1 MILKSPTQRKIEAL
15 KPADKRYS
23 VSLGFGLSVRV
34 HPTGLKSWV
43 LRQSFNGR
51 VTDIYLGHL
60 PDVSYGEA
68 KQKARK
74 LRKAAGQEPPRGYTL
89 RDAFLLWCN
98 LKRGRIV
105 SYPDERRRLKTYIIK
120 PLGSKQI
127 DEITPPLIIQTVK
140 HIEDEGH
147 QATLKRVILL
157 ANQVL
162 ETGVNAGYLQH
173 NSSHKVSKVF
183 APPIVT
189 PRPAIK
195 WQELTEAMRIMNGVT
210 RSEQLLFLW
219 SLCTL
224 LRPGENVCIRKSW
237 IKDDVIDMPAKVMK
251 NRKPFRVIFLPL
263 MRVLLGEI
271 KAVSSH
277 PRADYIFTGRKS
289 GKHLNS
295 QALAKCMRETLLADR
310 LVPHG
315 IRSVGRTFLADKGM
329 PFIEG
334 EACLAHF
341 VGTSSSKPYLRS
353 DYLEARRPW
362 MAQWCSYVVQCAR
375 RAGFLTDIIDKTD
388 I

>member
-1 MILKSPTQRKIEAL
+1 M
-15 KPADKRYS
+15 
-23 VSLGFGLSVRV
+23 RV
-34 HPTGLKSWV
+34 HPTGLKTWV

-105 SYPDERRRLKTYIIK
+105 SYPDERRRLETYIIK

-195 WQELTEAMRIMNGVT
+195 WQELTEAMRIMKGVT

-251 NRKPFRVIFLPL
+251 NRKPFRVIVLPL

-277 PRADYIFTGRKS
+277 PRADYVFVGRTS

-295 QALAKCMRETLLADR
+295 QALAKCMRETSLADR

-341 VGTSSSKPYLRS
+341 IGTSSSKPYLRS

-375 RAGFLTDIIDKTD
+375 SAGFLTDIIDKTAG
-388 I
+388 

>member
-1 MILKSPTQRKIEAL
+1 M
-15 KPADKRYS
+15 
-23 VSLGFGLSVRV
+23 RV
-34 HPTGLKSWV
+34 HPTGLKTWV

-51 VTDIYLGHL
+51 VTDIYLGH
-60 PDVSYGEA
+60 PPEVSYGEA

-74 LRKAAGQEPPRGYTL
+74 MRKDIGQEPPRGYTL
-89 RDAFLLWCN
+89 RDAFILWCN

-105 SYPDERRRLKTYIIK
+105 SYPDERRRLEAYIIK
-120 PLGSKQI
+120 PLGNKQI

-147 QATLKRVILL
+147 QATLKRVIMLV
-157 ANQVL
+157 NQVL
-162 ETGVNAGYLQH
+162 ELGVCAGYIPH
-173 NSSHKVSKVF
+173 NASRKVSKVF

-195 WQELTEAMRIMNGVT
+195 WKTLAEAMVIMKTVP

-224 LRPGENVCIRKSW
+224 LRPGENVRIRKSW
-237 IKDDVIDMPAKVMK
+237 IKDDVIEMPPTVMK
-251 NRKPFRVIFLPL
+251 NRKPFRVIVLPL

-277 PRADYIFTGRKS
+277 PRADYIFTGRTS
-289 GKHLNS
+289 GRHLNS

-315 IRSVGRTFLADKGM
+315 IRSVGRTFLADNGM

-341 VGTSSSKPYLRS
+341 IGTSSSKPYLRS
-353 DYLEARRPW
+353 DYLDARRPW
-362 MAQWCSYVVQCAR
+362 MTQWCSYVMQCASS
-375 RAGFLTDIIDKTD
+375 AGFLPDIIDKTAG
-388 I
+388 

>member
-34 HPTGLKSWV
+34 HPTGLKTWV

-105 SYPDERRRLKTYIIK
+105 SYPDERRRLETYIIK
-120 PLGSKQI
+120 PLGHKQI

-140 HIEDEGH
+140 HIEAEGH
-147 QATLKRVILL
+147 QATLKRVIML

-162 ETGVNAGYLQH
+162 ELAVCAGYIPH
-173 NSSHKVSKVF
+173 NASRKVSKVF
-183 APPIVT
+183 APPVVT
-189 PRPAIK
+189 PRPAIR
-195 WQELTEAMRIMNGVT
+195 WQTLTEAMAVIKGVA

-251 NRKPFRVIFLPL
+251 NRKPFRVIVLPL

>member
-1 MILKSPTQRKIEAL
+1 M
-15 KPADKRYS
+15 
-23 VSLGFGLSVRV
+23 RV
-34 HPTGLKSWV
+34 HPTGLKTWV

-60 PDVSYGEA
+60 LDVSYGEA

-105 SYPDERRRLKTYIIK
+105 SYPDERRRLETYIIK
-120 PLGSKQI
+120 PLGHKQI

-140 HIEDEGH
+140 HIEAEGH
-147 QATLKRVILL
+147 QATLKRVIML

-162 ETGVNAGYLQH
+162 ELAVCAGYIPH
-173 NSSHKVSKVF
+173 NASRKVSKVF
-183 APPIVT
+183 APPVVT
-189 PRPAIK
+189 PRPAIR
-195 WQELTEAMRIMNGVT
+195 WQTLTEAMAVIKGVA

-224 LRPGENVCIRKSW
+224 LRPGENVSIRKSW
-237 IKDDVIDMPAKVMK
+237 IKDDVIEMPAEVMK
-251 NRKPFRVIFLPL
+251 NRKPFRVIVLPL
-263 MRVLLGEI
+263 MRVLLTEI
-271 KAVSSH
+271 KATSSH
-277 PRADYIFTGRKS
+277 PRADYVFTGRTS
-289 GKHLNS
+289 GRHLNS
-295 QALAKCMRETLLADR
+295 QALAKCMRETSLADR

-341 VGTSSSKPYLRS
+341 IGTSSSKPYLRS
-353 DYLEARRPW
+353 DYLDARRPW

-375 RAGFLTDIIDKTD
+375 SAGFLTDIIDKTD

>member
-1 MILKSPTQRKIEAL
+1 M
-15 KPADKRYS
+15 
-23 VSLGFGLSVRV
+23 RV

-51 VTDIYLGHL
+51 VTDLCLGHL
-60 PDVSYGEA
+60 PDVSYAEV

-74 LRKAAGQEPPRGYTL
+74 LRKDIGQEPPRGYTL

-105 SYPDERRRLKTYIIK
+105 SYPDERRRLETYIIK

-189 PRPAIK
+189 PRPAVK
-195 WQELTEAMRIMNGVT
+195 WQELTEAMRIMKGVT

-251 NRKPFRVIFLPL
+251 NRKPFRVIVLPL
-263 MRVLLGEI
+263 MRVLLVEI
-271 KAVSSH
+271 KAISSH
-277 PRADYIFTGRKS
+277 PRADYVFTGRKS

-295 QALAKCMRETLLADR
+295 QALAKCMRETSLADR

-315 IRSVGRTFLADKGM
+315 IRSVGRTFLADKRM
-329 PFIEG
+329 PFVEG

-375 RAGFLTDIIDKTD
+375 SAGFLTDIIDKTD